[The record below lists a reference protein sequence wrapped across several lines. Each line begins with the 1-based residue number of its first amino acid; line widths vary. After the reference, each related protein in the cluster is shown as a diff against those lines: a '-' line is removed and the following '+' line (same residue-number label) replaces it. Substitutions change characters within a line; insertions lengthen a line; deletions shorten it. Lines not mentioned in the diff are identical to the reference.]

1 MRRLKIGIR
10 PQLIILVGFSSLFS
24 LLILAIVT
32 GIYFSV
38 NLSNL
43 RSERLVIIS
52 KLLAIQVQQWL
63 EYTYYQISAL
73 TQKDVIYS
81 PLSSFRAG
89 NNSNAMFANA
99 QNTLEQFISSSDLF
113 VSARLYNLDLA
124 VMAESDNTQVNISD
138 PVKSFLYPL
147 RQNATIPPQISNF
160 TDSTNQR
167 QVFITGPVSNS
178 SLPDAPYFLGM
189 TLPIYANSS
198 IIIEDPSLSGYLT
211 ILVNATTIQQALIGT
226 TTTSSLP
233 GASTNVDFSVV
244 VVQPIYGSV
253 ENGVNNFGSSKY
265 NNASDIIAFKAVFT
279 PTESKLSQNEV
290 YNINASSAIREAI
303 LHTVYDVSGSS
314 SDSTGS
320 TDGSATKVR
329 DMNGNLIS
337 IGYSTILVDTSTA
350 WTLVVEQPRAKFLEP
365 VNQFT
370 KIIIGVVIGIGAFML
385 LITFPLAWY
394 FVKPITKL
402 KEATEEITGSRKKK
416 KAEKED
422 IPPPYFA
429 LREPRDN
436 EKNRSSKIK
445 DEDST
450 AEKNNLALSVVSA
463 HSTAIRLPKQLR
475 YSKKFFKDELTEL
488 TEAFNIMTEELDKQ
502 YTHLEDRVKL
512 RTKELE
518 ASKLEAE
525 AANEAKTVFIANISH
540 ELRTPLNG
548 ILGMTAIAMDEP
560 DCSRIQDSLKL
571 INRSGELLLH
581 ILTELLTY
589 SKNTL
594 KRSKLE
600 KSNFQLLEVVYQ
612 VKSIFGKL
620 AIDSKINF
628 TVLLK
633 PDFLRKLILYG
644 DSNRIIQI
652 LMNLVSNSMKFTPV
666 DGSVDVSFRL
676 VGEYDYARS
685 SKDNFSKVH
694 VLRNKFN
701 RSLPPVPELQ
711 PRPSTSS
718 DGKHSFARK
727 LALNSSNRNSAT
739 DVVKDSDNV
748 SITTISTAEYDNAI
762 FRSQFNQLKPLP
774 HKPDSIASDSSF
786 LFNQNEAAPNIFATR
801 NRTSSTI
808 TIDSANLL
816 SSKSEIGDGKKTD
829 SENSL
834 QQNAGTTIDSNSLK
848 QKHNLPFV
856 VPPKQ
861 SNPHHGL
868 SYQQRKPSISSMSK
882 QEVIKNGKS
891 HKVRQ
896 LNKPKTWVLEV
907 KVKDTGPGIEPAL
920 QEKVFEPFI
929 QGDQTLSR
937 SYGGTGL
944 GLSICR
950 QLATMMNGTLTL
962 NSTIG
967 VGSTFTFRVPLTQTG
982 EILVNEEDMADFCDD
997 EFNPKSVHHVEE
1009 IRDDGLHNVGY
1020 NNRINGSS
1028 SELTTIPDVSEND
1041 TPRIEITEANKETNK
1056 PSSKIKHSLNL
1067 EMPSKT
1073 SLFEKPHLVT
1083 RSSTGTANSSSNGS
1097 DGHHEIL
1104 NELQHMRILVAEDNM
1119 VNQEVIK
1126 RMLKLEGFVNITMAA
1141 NGADA
1146 VELVK
1151 ESYEKLEMFDLI
1163 FMDVQMPKID
1173 GLLATKMIRN
1183 NLQFQKPII
1192 ALTAFADESNVKECL
1207 NAGMSGF
1214 LSKPIR
1220 RTNLRQIILKF
1231 CLMNE
1236 MVTTPQTFHSEE
1248 KKLGYHLGSS
1258 TANILTSPNSKSSP
1272 NEKPGSVSKSQTSI
1286 AKTNNNQSTGN
1297 LNSSSESEPSK

>member
-1 MRRLKIGIR
+1 
-10 PQLIILVGFSSLFS
+10 
-24 LLILAIVT
+24 
-32 GIYFSV
+32 
-38 NLSNL
+38 
-43 RSERLVIIS
+43 LVIIS

-81 PLSSFRAG
+81 PLSSYRAG
-89 NNSNAMFANA
+89 NNSNAVFASA

-113 VSARLYNLDLA
+113 VSAKLYNLDLA

-138 PVKSFLYPL
+138 PVKTFLYPL
-147 RQNATIPPQISNF
+147 RQNATVPPQILNF
-160 TDSTNQR
+160 TDSTDER
-167 QVFITGPVSNS
+167 QVYISGPVANS
-178 SLPDAPYFLGM
+178 TLPEAPYFLGM
-189 TLPIYANSS
+189 TLPVYANAS
-198 IIIEDPSLSGYLT
+198 IIIDQPSLSGYLT

-253 ENGVNNFGSSKY
+253 DNGVNNHGY
-265 NNASDIIAFKAVFT
+265 TQINNASDIIAFKAVFT
-279 PTESKLSQNEV
+279 PTVSTLSQNEI

-303 LHTVYDVSGSS
+303 LHTVTGVSGSS
-314 SDSTGS
+314 SGSTGS

-329 DMNGNLIS
+329 DMNGNTIS

-394 FVKPITKL
+394 FVKPITTL
-402 KEATEEITGSRKKK
+402 KEATEEITSSRKKK

-436 EKNRSSKIK
+436 EKYRSSKIK
-445 DEDST
+445 DEDSS

-463 HSTAIRLPKQLR
+463 HSTAIQLPKQLR

-560 DCSRIQDSLKL
+560 DGSRIQDSLKL

-620 AIDSKINF
+620 ANDSKINF

-666 DGSVDVSFRL
+666 DGSVDVSFKL
-676 VGEYDYARS
+676 VGEYDYSRS
-685 SKDNFSKVH
+685 VKDNFSKVH
-694 VLRNKFN
+694 VLRNNFN
-701 RSLPPVPELQ
+701 RSLPPAPGVQ
-711 PRPSTSS
+711 QRPSISS
-718 DGKHSFARK
+718 DGKHSFVRRHI
-727 LALNSSNRNSAT
+727 LNSSNANSGT
-739 DVVKDSDNV
+739 DIIKDSDNI
-748 SITTISTAEYDNAI
+748 SITTISTVEYDNAI
-762 FRSQFNQLKPLP
+762 FRSQFSQMKPLP
-774 HKPDSIASDSSF
+774 HTPDSIASDSSF
-786 LFNQNEAAPNIFATR
+786 LFNQHNTVQNFSTTR

-808 TIDSANLL
+808 TIDSANIL
-816 SSKSEIGDGKKTD
+816 SSKSDIDIGKNFNSTD
-829 SENSL
+829 SS
-834 QQNAGTTIDSNSLK
+834 QQNTGSTIDSSITK

-856 VPPKQ
+856 LPPSQ
-861 SNPHHGL
+861 SNPHHSL

-962 NSTIG
+962 DSTIG
-967 VGSTFTFRVPLTQTG
+967 VGSIFTFRVPLMQTG
-982 EILVNEEDMADFCDD
+982 EILVNEEEMEEFCDD
-997 EFNPKSVHHVEE
+997 DFNPKSVHHVKE
-1009 IRDDGLHNVGY
+1009 V
-1020 NNRINGSS
+1020 NNDSHRGFGNNTGSNGSS

-1041 TPRIEITEANKETNK
+1041 MPRIEITEANKENKK

-1083 RSSTGTANSSSNGS
+1083 RSSTGTANSSSIGS
-1097 DGHHEIL
+1097 DGHHELL

-1146 VELVK
+1146 VEFVK

-1163 FMDVQMPKID
+1163 FMDIQMPKVD

-1220 RTNLRQIILKF
+1220 RTDLRQIILRF
-1231 CLMNE
+1231 CLINE

-1248 KKLGYHLGSS
+1248 KKLGYHLGSN
-1258 TANILTSPNSKSSP
+1258 ANALTSPNSKSSP
-1272 NEKPGSVSKSQTSI
+1272 NEKLDSVLKMQPTST
-1286 AKTNNNQSTGN
+1286 KPDNNKSTGN
-1297 LNSSSESEPSK
+1297 LNSSSEFELTK